1 MKKDL
6 KAVSGIFPMPVL
18 MIGTYNEDGTV
29 DVMNAA
35 WGMAQSMTLIKLCL
49 TESLKTVKNMK
60 RTNSCTVALATKELM
75 AESDY
80 LGLVSANNTYD
91 KFEKTG
97 LHSTKSEKVDAPI
110 IEEYPI
116 CMECKVVGFEDDG
129 ALVEVVNVKAEEKYL
144 NEDGTIKL
152 DEIGVISYDPYGH
165 GYYVVGEKVG
175 NAFSEGKKLCSKK

>member
-35 WGMAQSMTLIKLCL
+35 WGMAQSMTQLKLCL
-49 TESLKTVKNMK
+49 TESHKTVKNMK
-60 RTNSCTVALATKELM
+60 RTGSCTVALATKNYV

-80 LGLVSANNTYD
+80 LGLVSANTVNN

-97 LHSTKSEKVDAPI
+97 MHYTKSERVDAPI

-116 CMECKVVGFEDDG
+116 TMECKVLDYEDDG
-129 ALVEVVNVKAEEKYL
+129 TLVEVVNVLADEKYL

-152 DEIGVISYDPYGH
+152 NEMGIISYDPYGH
-165 GYYVVGEKVG
+165 GYYEVGNKVG
-175 NAFSEGKKLCSKK
+175 QAFEEGKKLM

>member
-6 KAVSGIFPMPVL
+6 KAISGIFPMPVL
-18 MIGTYNEDGTV
+18 MIGTYNEDGSV

-35 WGMAQSMTLIKLCL
+35 WGMAQSMNHLKLCL
-49 TESLKTVKNMK
+49 TESHKTVKNMK
-60 RTNSCTVALATKELM
+60 RTMACTVALGTKDLM

-80 LGLVSANNTYD
+80 LGIVSANTVSD

-97 LHSTKSEKVDAPI
+97 MHASKSEIVDAPV

-116 CMECKVVGFEDDG
+116 CMECKVIGFEEDG
-129 ALVEVVNVKAEEKYL
+129 TLVEVLNVKAEEKYL

-152 DEIGVISYDPYGH
+152 DEIGIISYDPYGH
-165 GYYVVGEKVG
+165 GYYVVGNKVG
-175 NAFSEGKKLCSKK
+175 QAFSEGKKLM

>member
-6 KAVSGIFPMPVL
+6 KITPGIFPMPVL

-35 WGMAQSMTLIKLCL
+35 WGMAQSMNHFKLCL
-49 TESLKTVKNMK
+49 TESHKTVKNMK
-60 RTNSCTVALATKELM
+60 RTMACTVALGTKDLM
-75 AESDY
+75 KESDY
-80 LGLVSANNTYD
+80 LGLVSSNSEPN

-97 LHSTKSEKVDAPI
+97 LHAIKSEKVDAPI

-116 CMECKVVGFEDDG
+116 CMECKVIDFEEDG
-129 ALVEVVNVKAEEKYL
+129 TLVEVVGVQAEEKYL
-144 NEDGTIKL
+144 NDDGTLKL
-152 DEIGVISYDPYGH
+152 DEMGIIAYDPYNH

-175 NAFSEGKKLCSKK
+175 NAFQEGKKII

>member
-18 MIGTYNEDGTV
+18 MIGTYNEDGSV

-35 WGMAQSMTLIKLCL
+35 WGMAQSMTHLKLCL
-49 TESLKTVKNMK
+49 TESHKTVKNMK
-60 RTNSCTVALATKELM
+60 RTGYCTVALATKNYV

-80 LGLVSANNTYD
+80 LGLVSANTVND

-97 LHSTKSEKVDAPI
+97 LHSIKSENVDAPI

-116 CMECKVVGFEDDG
+116 TMECKVIGFEEDG
-129 ALVEVVNVKAEEKYL
+129 TLVEVVNVKADEKYI
-144 NEDGTIKL
+144 NEDGGIKL
-152 DEIGVISYDPYGH
+152 NEMGIISYDPYGH
-165 GYYVVGEKVG
+165 GYYEVGNKVG
-175 NAFSEGKKLCSKK
+175 QAFEEGKKLM